1 MQQWCSSRAHMQHA
15 ASAVR
20 CPQSGCQGQVQPDL
34 LFFYSLMFVPSL
46 KRAPLCVFGVLA
58 GGGLCRVLS

>member
-1 MQQWCSSRAHMQHA
+1 MQHA

-20 CPQSGCQGQVQPDL
+20 CPQEGCQGQVQPEL
-34 LFFYSLMFVPSL
+34 LFFYSLLSVPSL

-58 GGGLCRVLS
+58 GGGLCQVLS